1 MCVWWEGCPA
11 DACGLKFVIT
21 CTVGQVYLTK
31 MPLLVILLP
40 THMHPDCGRKCMG
53 RAAPVPAPRRRV
65 VGSHPAAAEE
75 LCRTLFEWALV
86 AEGTSPVRG
95 KVC

>member
-1 MCVWWEGCPA
+1 
-11 DACGLKFVIT
+11 
-21 CTVGQVYLTK
+21 
-31 MPLLVILLP
+31 
-40 THMHPDCGRKCMG
+40 MG